1 MRIEWLRQ
9 DARVQRWGEEIK
21 RIQFEMGNGV
31 QWFEWREAWWLSKIG
46 LRTAASADVQSGL
59 DAYAR
64 RQASVA
70 RGIAVFYVQHWAKS
84 LQRHDLGFPW
94 SLERYA
100 NIAKPTLTIQQ
111 SSFTDSEDENSD
123 SGVADRIGIAIDT
136 EDPVEN
142 VDA

>member
-59 DAYAR
+59 DVYAR

-84 LQRHDLGFPW
+84 LQKHDFDLPW
-94 SLERYA
+94 SVERYA
-100 NIAKPTLTIQQ
+100 NIAKASLTIEQ
-111 SSFTDSEDENSD
+111 SSLSDSENEDND
-123 SGVADRIGIAIDT
+123 LAVPDRIGAAVGT
-136 EDPVEN
+136 EDSVET